1 MIDSILFAPQQ
12 GFDAISEGQVRP
24 GHFRGVATIVNKLF
38 NIVQPTNSYFG
49 QKDAAQCVLIKRLV
63 SDLDLD
69 INVCIMDTIREEDG
83 LAMSSRNTY
92 LTDKEREAAVILYK
106 SLTAAQDLFD
116 DTIAAAAEHDDRYRQ
131 STIQTSVLQETVMKN
146 LLSEKLVS
154 NVEYVSVD
162 SKETMRPLDLVDIND
177 GAIISIACRV
187 GKVRLIDNFILQ

>member
-1 MIDSILFAPQQ
+1 M
-12 GFDAISEGQVRP
+12 
-24 GHFRGVATIVNKLF
+24 ATIVNKLF

-187 GKVRLIDNFILQ
+187 GKVRLIDNFIL